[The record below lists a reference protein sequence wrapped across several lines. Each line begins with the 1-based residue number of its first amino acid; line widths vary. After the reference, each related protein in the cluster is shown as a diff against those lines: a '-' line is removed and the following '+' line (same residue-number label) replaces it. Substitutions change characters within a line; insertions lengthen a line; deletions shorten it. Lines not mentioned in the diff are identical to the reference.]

1 MNIGDNISKAI
12 KEKKWLDISYTN
24 NLNKNTFFW
33 IAVLDIRFYTKDL
46 YVSIF
51 NDKKAKLNTINSWI
65 NFKRIKSAK
74 VIEFTSY
81 DRPDELIEKI
91 EQNIESCKWLNY
103 DHYSNNILN
112 YYIKCN
118 ELDVDPVQKN
128 YESVSGIDLNLLMK
142 NLEIKLNETQEKK
155 IISDIY
161 HYEIKNFSNSH
172 YTLIINK
179 LSIDSSKKKYVVC
192 YYVLTLDPERKS
204 LVISPQLRFNESF
217 MIEGRPHSI
226 FKYIKMDVDE
236 FTRTFESNQSEYE
249 DIISENLWYGEYI
262 NTKPEIMLLERE
274 INVNLTETYS
284 VIEDKYRRKMLPD
297 PLKSFFS
304 SNTKINHVEK
314 EDFSMVIYDEQ
325 INIDQARVIYNS
337 LKYPTTYVRGPPG
350 TGKTQTILNIIMSGF
365 YNDQK
370 ILVCSSNNKP
380 VDGIRDKLDDFKYNK
395 ETIPFP
401 YIRLGNYDD
410 LKKATK
416 KIKEYYEMNTNISKP
431 EKDLVEIKIND
442 KKNHE
447 KFLNL
452 LEIYERREELQNRIK
467 SKKDLIQSIKNEN
480 SNTNIDEIQMKLE
493 KDKEELDKLPIIT
506 NKDIVNSYTPFK
518 SNEQVS
524 EYFYY
529 KSYQCINNLKDP
541 IYSSLISVCSIR
553 DDNIR
558 VKKFNNWCSDD
569 SNMELLTKVFPIIL
583 STNISSRRL
592 GTPKFMFDT
601 VIMDEAGQC
610 NIATALIPITK
621 AKSLVLVGDPRQLRP
636 VIVLDDSVNKTLMD
650 EFHISENYNYKK
662 NSILDVMLFNDKISK
677 NILLSYHYRC
687 GRKIIKFSNQRYYN
701 NELNLSHLKSDGNL
715 EILEIEN
722 QNVKYR
728 NEAFDEASE
737 IVNYIKRNDIH
748 NVSIITPFINQ
759 RDLINMMLK
768 KENINDVHCGTIHSL
783 QGAEKDTII
792 FSLAISLKTQKKTY
806 EWINNNFELINVAI
820 TRAKKKLI
828 IAADTEAV
836 DQLSNQE
843 DDLNT
848 LIKYVKNN
856 GNIIVPSNESILVEI
871 GRSNGSQAED
881 EFFVTMSHFCTCY
894 QKYEVKRNV
903 KLSNLFGNRYNTDM
917 EFDSILYDLSGTDPK
932 PLIAFEINGGEHIG
946 NASRERSDNRK
957 MKICSENNI
966 KLIFIPNKMVKSY
979 ITIMDLIF
987 KP

>member
-179 LSIDSSKKKYVVC
+179 LSIDSI
-192 YYVLTLDPERKS
+192 
-204 LVISPQLRFNESF
+204 ISPQLRFNESF

-748 NVSIITPFINQ
+748 N
-759 RDLINMMLK
+759 
-768 KENINDVHCGTIHSL
+768 
-783 QGAEKDTII
+783 
-792 FSLAISLKTQKKTY
+792 KKTY

-946 NASRERSDNRK
+946 IASREHSDRRK

-979 ITIMDLIF
+979 IAIMDMILEN
-987 KP
+987 

>member
-12 KEKKWLDISYTN
+12 KEKKWLNISYTN
-24 NLNKNTFFW
+24 TRGTTTFFW
-33 IAVLDIRFYTKDL
+33 IAIFNIKFDTKEL

-51 NDKKAKLNTINSWI
+51 NDRRAILDTINSWI
-65 NFKRIKSAK
+65 FFDKIKTAK

-91 EQNIESCKWLNY
+91 EQNMELCQWLNY
-103 DHYSNNILN
+103 DHFNNNILN

-118 ELDVDPVQKN
+118 ELDVDPVQKE
-128 YESVSGIDLNLLMK
+128 YDSVQGIDLNLLMK
-142 NLEIKLNETQEKK
+142 NLEYTLNYSQERK

-161 HYEIKNFSNSH
+161 HYEIRNVSSSH
-172 YTLIINK
+172 FTLIINR
-179 LSIDSSKKKYVVC
+179 LSIDKGKKKYIVC
-192 YYVLTLDPERKS
+192 YYVLTFDPKKKS
-204 LVISPQLRFNESF
+204 LVITPQLRFNESF
-217 MIEGRPHSI
+217 MIEGRPQSI
-226 FKYIKMDVDE
+226 FKYIRMDVDE
-236 FTRTFESNQSEYE
+236 FTRTFESNQTEYE
-249 DIISENLWYGEYI
+249 NIISENLWYGEYI

-274 INVNLTETYS
+274 ISVDLTDTYF
-284 VIEDKYRRKMLPD
+284 VIEDKYRRKVLPD

-304 SNTKINHVEK
+304 SNSKVNNVERK
-314 EDFSMVIYDEQ
+314 DFSMVIYDEQ
-325 INIDQARVIYNS
+325 INIDQVSVIYNS
-337 LKYPTTYVRGPPG
+337 LKYPTTYVKGPPG

-365 YNDQK
+365 YNDQR

-380 VDGIRDKLDDFKYNK
+380 VDGIKDKLNNFTYHE

-401 YIRLGNYDD
+401 YIRLGNSDD
-410 LKKATK
+410 LKEATK
-416 KIKEYYEMNTNISKP
+416 KIKEYYEMSTDISKP
-431 EKDLVEIKIND
+431 EEDLVEIKIID

-452 LEIYERREELQNRIK
+452 LENHERRQELQNRI
-467 SKKDLIQSIKNEN
+467 DCAQNLIQLIENE
-480 SNTNIDEIQMKLE
+480 STFTNIDEIQMKLE

-506 NKDIVNSYTPFK
+506 NRDIVNNYIPFK

-529 KSYQCINNLKDP
+529 KSYQRINNLKDP
-541 IYSSLISVCSIR
+541 IYSSLINVCSIY
-553 DDNIR
+553 DDITR
-558 VKKFNNWCSDD
+558 VKEFNNWCSED

-715 EILEIEN
+715 EILDIKN
-722 QNVKYR
+722 KNVKYR
-728 NEAFDEASE
+728 NEAFDEASA
-737 IVNYIKRNDIH
+737 IVNYIKRNNIH
-748 NVSIITPFINQ
+748 NVFIVTPFINQ

-768 KENINDVHCGTIHSL
+768 KEKITDVQCGTIHSL

-792 FSLAISLKTQKKTY
+792 FSLAISLKTRKRTY
-806 EWINNNFELINVAI
+806 EWINNNYELINVAI
-820 TRAKKKLI
+820 TRAKKKLV
-828 IAADTEAV
+828 IASDTEAIRR
-836 DQLSNQE
+836 LSNQR
-843 DDLNT
+843 DDLSN
-848 LIKYVKNN
+848 LIKYVKSN
-856 GNIIVPSNESILVEI
+856 GNIVVPPNESILVEI
-871 GRSNGSQAED
+871 GRSNGSRAED
-881 EFFVTMSHFCTCY
+881 EFFFTISHFCTCY

>member
-12 KEKKWLDISYTN
+12 KEKKWLNISYTN
-24 NLNKNTFFW
+24 T
-33 IAVLDIRFYTKDL
+33 REL

-51 NDKKAKLNTINSWI
+51 NDRRAILDTINSWI
-65 NFKRIKSAK
+65 FFDKIKTAK

-91 EQNIESCKWLNY
+91 EQNMELCQWLNY
-103 DHYSNNILN
+103 DHFNNNILN

-118 ELDVDPVQKN
+118 ELDVDPVQKE
-128 YESVSGIDLNLLMK
+128 YDSVQGIDLNLLMK
-142 NLEIKLNETQEKK
+142 NLEYTLNYSQERK

-161 HYEIKNFSNSH
+161 HYEIRNVSSSH
-172 YTLIINK
+172 FTLIINR
-179 LSIDSSKKKYVVC
+179 LSIDK
-192 YYVLTLDPERKS
+192 
-204 LVISPQLRFNESF
+204 VITPQLRFNESF
-217 MIEGRPHSI
+217 MIEGRPQSI
-226 FKYIKMDVDE
+226 FKYIRMDVDE
-236 FTRTFESNQSEYE
+236 FTRTFESNQTEYE
-249 DIISENLWYGEYI
+249 NIISENLWYGEYI

-274 INVNLTETYS
+274 ISVDLTDTYF
-284 VIEDKYRRKMLPD
+284 VIEDKYRRKVLPD

-304 SNTKINHVEK
+304 SNSKVNNVERK
-314 EDFSMVIYDEQ
+314 DFSMVIYDEQ
-325 INIDQARVIYNS
+325 INIDQVSVIYNS
-337 LKYPTTYVRGPPG
+337 LKYPTTYVKGPPG

-365 YNDQK
+365 YNDQR

-380 VDGIRDKLDDFKYNK
+380 VDGIKDKLNNFTYHE

-401 YIRLGNYDD
+401 YIRLGNSDD
-410 LKKATK
+410 LKEATK
-416 KIKEYYEMNTNISKP
+416 KIKEYYEMSTDISKP
-431 EKDLVEIKIND
+431 EEDLVEIKIMD

-452 LEIYERREELQNRIK
+452 LENHERRQELQNRI
-467 SKKDLIQSIKNEN
+467 DCAQNLIQLIENE
-480 SNTNIDEIQMKLE
+480 STFTNIDEIQMKLE

-506 NKDIVNSYTPFK
+506 NRDIVNNYIPFK

-529 KSYQCINNLKDP
+529 KSYQRINNLKDP
-541 IYSSLISVCSIR
+541 IYSSLINVCSIY
-553 DDNIR
+553 DDITR
-558 VKKFNNWCSDD
+558 VKEFNNWCSED

-715 EILEIEN
+715 EILDIKN
-722 QNVKYR
+722 KNVKYR
-728 NEAFDEASE
+728 NEAFDEASA
-737 IVNYIKRNDIH
+737 IVNYIKRNNIH
-748 NVSIITPFINQ
+748 NVFIPLQERKKKLVIASDTEAIRRLSNQ
-759 RDLINMMLK
+759 RD
-768 KENINDVHCGTIHSL
+768 D
-783 QGAEKDTII
+783 
-792 FSLAISLKTQKKTY
+792 
-806 EWINNNFELINVAI
+806 
-820 TRAKKKLI
+820 
-828 IAADTEAV
+828 
-836 DQLSNQE
+836 LSN
-843 DDLNT
+843 
-848 LIKYVKNN
+848 LIKYVKSN
-856 GNIIVPSNESILVEI
+856 GNIVVPPNESILVEI
-871 GRSNGSQAED
+871 GRSNGSRAED
-881 EFFVTMSHFCTCY
+881 EFFFTISHFCTCY